1 MTKKIG
7 FALFILLNAVLIQ
20 AQGIQFFEGK
30 WKDALEKA
38 KAEDKLL
45 FVDAYAKWCGPC
57 KAMAKNIFP
66 LKEVG
71 DYYNANF
78 INLQIDMEE
87 EDGITFGH
95 KYPVSAY
102 PTLFFIDVDG
112 KVVKTVRGGQQAAG
126 LIALGNEANKKKDR
140 TSKYEQKYLD
150 GDRDYDLVY
159 NYVKGLNAS
168 GRPSLKISND
178 YLNSNPK
185 ITEDQKLTFIL
196 EAATEADSK
205 LFDQVVANEKK
216 IKKIVGEEEF
226 EEKCKLACT
235 KSVEK
240 AIEYEMESLLM
251 ESIKKADK
259 TFPDG
264 AAEFAAISKMKY
276 YKSYLNKDKYTE
288 AYRALAKLSK
298 KDPEMMKPVV
308 ADIVKNF
315 KDDPKM
321 MDDAEMY
328 ATKIYDQKQ
337 DMESLNNLCVVLI
350 NKNGR
355 EKAIKIVE
363 KAIEKGKKEDKDK
376 REMDGI
382 DALLRFLK
390 GNKS

>member
-1 MTKKIG
+1 MIKKIG
-7 FALFILLNAVLIQ
+7 FALFVLLNAVLMQ

-112 KVVKTVRGGQQAAG
+112 KVVKTIRGGQQAAG

-140 TSKYEQKYLD
+140 TSKYEQKYLE

-168 GRPSLKISND
+168 GKPSLKISND

-185 ITEDQKLTFIL
+185 ITEDQKLKFIL

-205 LFDQVVANEKK
+205 LFDQVVANERK

-226 EEKCKLACT
+226 EEKCKSSCT

-259 TFPDG
+259 TFPDE

-308 ADIVKNF
+308 ADIVKSF

-363 KAIEKGKKEDKDK
+363 RAIEKGKKEDKDK

-390 GNKS
+390 GNKP